1 MENKDYQVCISFVID
16 TTDADINHDENQ
28 LYNHC
33 RYFYDIL
40 SKKWFS
46 FEQRTRILDEII
58 FPKKAEGKSNEHEL
72 VIGLSGGMDSSH
84 LGNILKKRPPSAIV
98 KNQLFK

>member
-40 SKKWFS
+40 SKKWLP
-46 FEQRTRILDEII
+46 FE
-58 FPKKAEGKSNEHEL
+58 
-72 VIGLSGGMDSSH
+72 
-84 LGNILKKRPPSAIV
+84 
-98 KNQLFK
+98 